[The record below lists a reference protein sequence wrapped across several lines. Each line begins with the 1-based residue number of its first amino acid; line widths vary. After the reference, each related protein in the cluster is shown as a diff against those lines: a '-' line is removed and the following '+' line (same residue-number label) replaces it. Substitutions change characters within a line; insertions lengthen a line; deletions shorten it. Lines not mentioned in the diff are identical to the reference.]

1 MSVNVTTAFVQQYK
15 ANVAHLLQQKGSRL
29 RDKVMF
35 ESISGAKAASLVEQ
49 IGSVTATL
57 RTTRHGDTPLISTP
71 HDKRWVT
78 PADYD
83 VADLI
88 DNTDKL
94 RMIVN
99 LSSPYAQ
106 NHAYALGR
114 AMDTAINTAFWGT
127 ALTGENG
134 STSTV
139 FDTDNNVAVN
149 FESSGNVGLTVA
161 KMREAKRLLMSNNV
175 DVENDPLFMA
185 VTAQQHDD
193 LLKEV
198 QVANLDYNDRPVL
211 VQGKVV
217 SFMGFNLVHT
227 ELLTNTATPYRRIPA
242 WAKSGMCLAMWN
254 DIEVRISERA
264 DKNYSTQVFATATF
278 GATRL
283 EEDKV
288 IEILC
293 NEA

>member
-35 ESISGAKAASLVEQ
+35 EPISGAKAASLVEQ
-49 IGSVTATL
+49 IGSVSATL
-57 RTTRHGDTPLISTP
+57 RTTRHGDTPLTSTP

-211 VQGKVV
+211 VQGKVA
-217 SFMGFNLVHT
+217 SFMGFNIVHT

-264 DKNYSTQVFATATF
+264 DKNYSTQVFTTATF

-283 EEDKV
+283 EENKV